1 MWHNT
6 IIAVLIAGAVVGG
19 SIPVRAQNRSNDLGM
34 GPAGAAGSSGGRGRW
49 RYRRI
54 GVTKQQCSPAT
65 GSTMFPGAPM
75 SSPSLDLTVQPSATA
90 GAATIGSGTSIG
102 IGGATVGGSEAPAL
116 GSTARGVGSNAPGA
130 TLDAGANPGLYG
142 TAPGAN
148 GDGQ

>member
-1 MWHNT
+1 
-6 IIAVLIAGAVVGG
+6 
-19 SIPVRAQNRSNDLGM
+19 
-34 GPAGAAGSSGGRGRW
+34 
-49 RYRRI
+49 
-54 GVTKQQCSPAT
+54 
-65 GSTMFPGAPM
+65 M

-142 TAPGAN
+142 TLPVPMATAN
-148 GDGQ
+148 DGLWSRLEHVCRTARQRQLGDR